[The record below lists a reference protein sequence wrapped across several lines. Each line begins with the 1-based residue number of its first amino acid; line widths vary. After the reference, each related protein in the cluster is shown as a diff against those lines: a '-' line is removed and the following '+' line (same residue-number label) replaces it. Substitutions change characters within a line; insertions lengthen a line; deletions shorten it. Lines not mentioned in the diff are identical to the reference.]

1 MLESPRA
8 ARAPS
13 SDAWLEALRSTGAQR
28 DQAILD
34 LYALL
39 LRAARFE
46 VGRRRPASV
55 AMSASTG

>member
-34 LYALL
+34 L
-39 LRAARFE
+39 
-46 VGRRRPASV
+46 
-55 AMSASTG
+55 